1 MAISVFGYEKTIQAM
16 YANKNRFVIDR
27 RRSKNHYALIKDIT
41 TFIYDH
47 TIHHGRKHFCRY
59 CIQASIAEILKLHVR
74 NSFKIN
80 DKQRI
85 NMPKNGEYVKLRNFK
100 SMFCRF

>member
-1 MAISVFGYEKTIQAM
+1 MRIKTDLLLIGEE
-16 YANKNRFVIDR
+16 D
-27 RRSKNHYALIKDIT
+27 KNHYALIKDIT

-47 TIHHGRKHFCRY
+47 AIHHGRKHFCRY
-59 CIQASIAEILKLHVR
+59 CIQASIAEEILKLHVR
-74 NSFKIN
+74 DCFNIN

-85 NMPKNGEYVKLRNFK
+85 NVPKNDEYIKLKNFE